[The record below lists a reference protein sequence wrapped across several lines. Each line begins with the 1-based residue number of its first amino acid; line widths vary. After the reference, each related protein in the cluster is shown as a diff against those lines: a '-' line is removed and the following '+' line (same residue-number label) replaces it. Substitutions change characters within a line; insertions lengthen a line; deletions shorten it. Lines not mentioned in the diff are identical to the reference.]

1 MSKLQVKAFV
11 FQLICFVIFFLST
24 KYAVLELSDLTG
36 FKVSLI
42 AFVIGT
48 FLAPKFKA
56 TKTNEGEKLF
66 MSWIFS
72 KKIIEIT

>member
-11 FQLICFVIFFLST
+11 FQLMCFVIFFLST
-24 KYAVLELSDLTG
+24 KYAVLELTNLTG

-56 TKTNEGEKLF
+56 TKTKDGEKLF

>member
-11 FQLICFVIFFLST
+11 FQLICFVIFFLSV
-24 KYAVLELSDLTG
+24 KYSVLELTDLTG

-56 TKTNEGEKLF
+56 TPTKDGEKLF

-72 KKIIEIT
+72 KKVIEIT

>member
-11 FQLICFVIFFLST
+11 FQLVCFNIFFLST
-24 KYAVLELSDLTG
+24 KYAVLELSDLKG

-56 TKTNEGEKLF
+56 TKTKDGEKLF
-66 MSWIFS
+66 MSWIFL
-72 KKIIEIT
+72 KRIIEIT

>member
-11 FQLICFVIFFLST
+11 FQLICFVIFFLSV
-24 KYAVLELSDLTG
+24 KYSVLELTNLTG

-56 TKTNEGEKLF
+56 TKTTEGEKLF

>member
-11 FQLICFVIFFLST
+11 FQLTCFVIFFLST
-24 KYAVLELSDLTG
+24 KYAILELTTLKG
-36 FKVSLI
+36 FYVSLI

-56 TKTNEGEKLF
+56 TKTKDGEKLF
-66 MSWIFS
+66 MKWIFL
-72 KKIIEIT
+72 KGLREIT

>member
-11 FQLICFVIFFLST
+11 FQLICFVIFFLSV
-24 KYAVLELSDLTG
+24 KYSVLELTNLTG

-56 TKTNEGEKLF
+56 TKTKDGEKLF

>member
-11 FQLICFVIFFLST
+11 FQLICFVIFFLSV
-24 KYAVLELSDLTG
+24 KYSVLELTNLTG

-56 TKTNEGEKLF
+56 TKTKDGEKLF

-72 KKIIEIT
+72 KKVIEIT